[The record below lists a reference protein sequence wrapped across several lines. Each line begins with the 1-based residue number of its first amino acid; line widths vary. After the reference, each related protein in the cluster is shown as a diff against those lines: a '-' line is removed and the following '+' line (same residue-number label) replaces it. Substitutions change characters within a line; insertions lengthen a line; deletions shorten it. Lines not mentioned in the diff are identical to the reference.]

1 MKYEYEYH
9 AEIDQKT
16 DVFLR
21 KWGDIYSDLK
31 NYSLIEFVLPE
42 LNVFMTECMAI
53 CMCIIF
59 YACNMK

>member
-16 DVFLR
+16 DVILR
-21 KWGDIYSDLK
+21 KRGDIYSDLK
-31 NYSLIEFVLPE
+31 NYSLIVFVPPE
-42 LNVFMTECMAI
+42 LKVFMTECMAI

-59 YACNMK
+59 CACKMK